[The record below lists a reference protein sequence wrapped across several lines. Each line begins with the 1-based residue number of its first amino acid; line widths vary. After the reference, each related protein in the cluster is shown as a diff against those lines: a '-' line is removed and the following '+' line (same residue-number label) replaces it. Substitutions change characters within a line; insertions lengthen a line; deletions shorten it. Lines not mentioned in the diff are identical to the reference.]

1 MKTVAVDKYQRVRL
15 PGVKGGQRF
24 AVENKGNGIL
34 VLTEVKPVEP
44 ANLKPVKVRFSKHG
58 RFATACTD
66 RPNNLDPITEVLAD
80 FP

>member
-1 MKTVAVDKYQRVRL
+1 
-15 PGVKGGQRF
+15 
-24 AVENKGNGIL
+24 VENKGNGIL

-66 RPNNLDPITEVLAD
+66 RPINLDPITEVLAD